1 MPKLLELFSGTGS
14 VGRQFRRAGWDVVS
28 LDVDPT
34 HGPDLCGAVL
44 ELAYA
49 SLWRPGDF
57 DAVWASPPC
66 TEYSRARTT
75 AKTPRNFALADS
87 LVAKAKEIIG
97 YLQPKFWAM
106 ENPATG
112 LLKERE
118 VVAGLP
124 YVDVTYCSW
133 GFPYKKP
140 TRIWCSDPSLFRL
153 PPPCCAATPCEEY
166 RRERRHKQSAQRGP
180 SRRGGVTRPSSED
193 TCSLDQLHS
202 MPPGLCAAI
211 AEAAGR
217 SLAPH

>member
-1 MPKLLELFSGTGS
+1 MWIPPTALIFAETYWSWLMIACGGLGTLTLSGLVRRARS
-14 VGRQFRRAGWDVVS
+14 IVGRELRLRRHGILRLRTRS
-28 LDVDPT
+28 LK
-34 HGPDLCGAVL
+34 
-44 ELAYA
+44 
-49 SLWRPGDF
+49 
-57 DAVWASPPC
+57 
-66 TEYSRARTT
+66 
-75 AKTPRNFALADS
+75 KT
-87 LVAKAKEIIG
+87 KEIIAF
-97 YLQPKFWAM
+97 LEPKFWAM

-211 AEAAGR
+211 AEAATR
-217 SLAPH
+217 SLALH